1 LSALRYRQIF
11 SFYWPLVL
19 TSQMMTLAQPIINA
33 ALGRGEGAIIQLAGY
48 AVGFGLGVFLNSAL
62 FPFQQA
68 VAALGTGPA
77 ARRDLTL
84 RILLLGGVICLVD
97 LGLGLWP
104 GSDQLIMTLMGSTP
118 PVADLARKIL
128 LVQAP
133 LPLLLP
139 LRSLAWGIIMRNR
152 ATRVISMATG
162 LRLAVLTAVVFVTVG
177 HGRLQPA
184 VAGGV
189 AMTVAILVETIF
201 SGFLALRLVR
211 RDAAGVNEG
220 GSERVNWRSFFA
232 FMGPMIVSTVTW
244 SAMRPLLNA
253 VVGRTADPD
262 LAQGGFGFVFP
273 LLILMSSPLWSLN
286 NTALVL
292 IKDRFDLRK
301 VARFSAASI
310 AFFMALIGIWV
321 WTPLRDVLLLRVFAL
336 EPDKAL
342 YVTTAVILIP
352 YQALP
357 LGLRSLTQ
365 GFLMNRRRTGVVATA
380 SMIKTVLMVGL
391 GFFAVMRN
399 PGLNGA
405 LLGTLLVMFGGTV
418 ETGILAWRARRLHH
432 QLILSHDSGRG
443 TMG

>member
-1 LSALRYRQIF
+1 MSALRYRQIF

-418 ETGILAWRARRLHH
+418 ATGILAWRARRLHH